1 MPVTGRKNFTF
12 KEDFANEKTFDQHGS
27 GGQYGS
33 QHHTCPCFCIR
44 GGQQPET
51 VIGQEIDRQNSSEDY
66 SEVSSLDQ
74 LTYTGN
80 ECKVRLKE
88 NIVMTTAV
96 TVNSGN
102 RLTIDLNGHTLTAP
116 ENDRA
121 FRIQDG
127 ALTIEDSIGTG
138 VIQGSG
144 TVTSYGGNGGAIWMS
159 SSDSNNALTLTG
171 GTIRGFTAKYGA
183 GVYMGSGT
191 FHMTGGA
198 IQNCLATDGGL
209 ADGGGVYVFGGSFE
223 LTDGTI
229 SACKANNA
237 GGGVYVSSGSFEMS
251 GGSIENCTA
260 HEGAGVK
267 VYASNGKTASFS
279 MNGSGE
285 IKNCNQNGVSVSAIG
300 NGTPEFTMDGG
311 TIEGSSGYGVWV
323 AAGSAVMSGGSV
335 KDSERYDIYIGRSAT
350 LTVNNTQV
358 GGTVMNMGAITGQGS
373 AEFTGTVENLG
384 YVGAGKITGCKIH
397 RIEHRSPY
405 KGTIENST
413 WDEYVYLLGYRWPAE
428 KIPSAAG
435 ESISLKFPS
444 YISEPA
450 AMTNTLVIPEGV
462 TVTVDLAGK
471 PVSADTTVTSDIKII
486 NHGTLTL
493 IDSSTGGTLSIPIEN
508 DGVLNANGGTVT
520 GEVTNKGT
528 IQATGTPVTKFTG
541 TLVNEEGASVT
552 AGNFMDCTITNN
564 GGTIGG
570 DAIFDRPE
578 PDPEQPGAGSEDGG
592 AGAVIAALAV
602 GTVVVGGGILLAHS
616 YIQNNLPEGF
626 AVPETRRE
634 LAVVLWN
641 MASKPEPA
649 SQQTYTDVQDEEVL
663 KAVCWAVENEL
674 VTPETESTLGADVR
688 VNRLQ
693 VIGAMYQTNKRKK

>member
-1 MPVTGRKNFTF
+1 M
-12 KEDFANEKTFDQHGS
+12 
-27 GGQYGS
+27 
-33 QHHTCPCFCIR
+33 
-44 GGQQPET
+44 
-51 VIGQEIDRQNSSEDY
+51 IGQEIDRQNSSGDY
-66 SEVSSLDQ
+66 LEVSSLDQ
-74 LTYTGN
+74 LTYINN
-80 ECKVRLKE
+80 ECKVRLTKD
-88 NIVMTTAV
+88 IVMTKAV
-96 TVNSGN
+96 TVNNGN
-102 RLTIDLNGHTLTAP
+102 SLTIDLNGHTLTAAA
-116 ENDRA
+116 NSQA
-121 FRIQDG
+121 FRIQGG

-144 TVTSYGGNGGAIWMS
+144 TVTGNGGAIWMS

-171 GTIRGFTAKYGA
+171 GTIRGFTA
-183 GVYMGSGT
+183 T
-191 FHMTGGA
+191 
-198 IQNCLATDGGL
+198 
-209 ADGGGVYVFGGSFE
+209 DGGGVYVDGGSFE
-223 LTDGTI
+223 MSGGTI
-229 SACKANNA
+229 SACNATNA
-237 GGGVYVSSGSFEMS
+237 GGGVYVSSGSFKMS
-251 GGSIENCTA
+251 GGSIEDCTA

-279 MNGSGE
+279 MTGGEIQNCNTDGVSIYAIGSGT
-285 IKNCNQNGVSVSAIG
+285 S
-300 NGTPEFTMDGG
+300 EFTMTGG
-311 TIEGSSGYGVWV
+311 TIEDNGGYGVWV
-323 AAGSAVMSGGSV
+323 DNGSAVMSGGSV
-335 KDSERYDIYIGRSAT
+335 KGSERYDIYIGSRAT

-358 GGTVMNMGAITGQGS
+358 GGTVLNMGKITGQGS
-373 AEFTGTVENLG
+373 AEFTGTVENSG
-384 YVGAGKITGCKIH
+384 YAAAEITGCTIH

-405 KGTIENST
+405 NGTIENST
-413 WDEYVYLLGYRWPAE
+413 WDEYVYLLGRSWPTA

-435 ESISLKFPS
+435 ESICLKVSS
-444 YISEPA
+444 YLPPVMEKTLEIPA
-450 AMTNTLVIPEGV
+450 GV

-471 PVSADTTVTSDIKII
+471 TLSAANSDLKII

-520 GEVTNKGT
+520 GKVTNKGT
-528 IQATGTPVTKFTG
+528 IKATGTPVTQFTG
-541 TLVNEEGASVT
+541 TLVNQEGASVT
-552 AGNFMDCTITNN
+552 AGDFRGCMITNN

-570 DAIFDRPE
+570 GAILDNPE

-592 AGAVIAALAV
+592 TGAVIAALAV
-602 GTVVVGGGILLAHS
+602 GTAVVGGGILLAHS

-626 AVPETRRE
+626 AVPETRQE

-641 MASKPEPA
+641 MAGKPEPA

>member
-1 MPVTGRKNFTF
+1 M
-12 KEDFANEKTFDQHGS
+12 
-27 GGQYGS
+27 
-33 QHHTCPCFCIR
+33 
-44 GGQQPET
+44 
-51 VIGQEIDRQNSSEDY
+51 IGQEIDRQNSSGDY
-66 SEVSSLDQ
+66 LEVSSLDQ
-74 LTYTGN
+74 LTYINN
-80 ECKVRLKE
+80 ECKVRLTKD
-88 NIVMTTAV
+88 IVMTKAV
-96 TVNSGN
+96 TVNNGN
-102 RLTIDLNGHTLTAP
+102 SLTIDLNGHTLTAAA
-116 ENDRA
+116 NSQA
-121 FRIQDG
+121 FRIQGG

-144 TVTSYGGNGGAIWMS
+144 TVTGNGGAIRMS

-171 GTIRGFTAKYGA
+171 GTIRGFTA
-183 GVYMGSGT
+183 T
-191 FHMTGGA
+191 
-198 IQNCLATDGGL
+198 
-209 ADGGGVYVFGGSFE
+209 DGGGVYVDGGSFE
-223 LTDGTI
+223 MSGGTI
-229 SACKANNA
+229 SACNATNA
-237 GGGVYVSSGSFEMS
+237 GGGVYVSSGSFKMS
-251 GGSIENCTA
+251 GGSIEDCTA

-279 MNGSGE
+279 MTGGEIQNCNTDGVSIYAIGSGT
-285 IKNCNQNGVSVSAIG
+285 S
-300 NGTPEFTMDGG
+300 EFTMTGG
-311 TIEGSSGYGVWV
+311 TIEDNGGYGVWV
-323 AAGSAVMSGGSV
+323 DNGSAVMSGGSV
-335 KDSERYDIYIGRSAT
+335 KGSERYDIYIGSRAT

-358 GGTVMNMGAITGQGS
+358 GGTVLNMGKITGQGS
-373 AEFTGTVENLG
+373 AEFTGTVENSG
-384 YVGAGKITGCKIH
+384 YAAAGITGCKIH

-405 KGTIENST
+405 KGTITDSPC
-413 WDEYVYLLGYRWPAE
+413 DEYVYLLGYSWPTA
-428 KIPSAAG
+428 KIPSGAG

-444 YISEPA
+444 YITPKME
-450 AMTNTLVIPEGV
+450 NTLEIPEGV

-471 PVSADTTVTSDIKII
+471 PVSADTGASDIKII

-493 IDSSTGGTLSIPIEN
+493 IDSGTDGTLSIPIEN

-520 GEVTNKGT
+520 GKVTNRGT

-552 AGNFMDCTITNN
+552 AGNFKDCTITNN

-570 DAIFDRPE
+570 DAILDKPE

-592 AGAVIAALAV
+592 TGAVIAALAV
-602 GTVVVGGGILLAHS
+602 GTAVVGGGILLAHS

-626 AVPETRRE
+626 AVPETRQE

-641 MASKPEPA
+641 MAGKPEPA

>member
-1 MPVTGRKNFTF
+1 MKKRLISMVLAVSMAVSIMPAPA
-12 KEDFANEKTFDQHGS
+12 FAS
-27 GGQYGS
+27 G
-33 QHHTCPCFCIR
+33 

-51 VIGQEIDRQNSSEDY
+51 VIGQEIDQQNSSDDY
-66 SEVSSLDQ
+66 TEVDSLDK
-74 LTYTGN
+74 LTYTN
-80 ECKVRLKE
+80 NVCKIRLAADT
-88 NIVMTTAV
+88 VMTGAV
-96 TVNSGN
+96 TVNNGN
-102 RLTIDLNGHTLTAP
+102 SLTIDLNGHTLTAAA
-116 ENDRA
+116 NSQA
-121 FRIQDG
+121 FRIQGG

-144 TVTSYGGNGGAIWMS
+144 TVTGNGGAIWMS

-171 GTIRGFTAKYGA
+171 GTIRGFTA
-183 GVYMGSGT
+183 T
-191 FHMTGGA
+191 
-198 IQNCLATDGGL
+198 
-209 ADGGGVYVFGGSFE
+209 DGGGVYVDGGSFE
-223 LTDGTI
+223 MSGGTI
-229 SACKANNA
+229 SACNATNA
-237 GGGVYVSSGSFEMS
+237 GGGVYVSSGSFKMS
-251 GGSIENCTA
+251 GGSIEDCTA

-279 MNGSGE
+279 MTGGEIQNCNTDGVSIYAIGSGT
-285 IKNCNQNGVSVSAIG
+285 S
-300 NGTPEFTMDGG
+300 EFTMTGG
-311 TIEGSSGYGVWV
+311 TIEDNGGYGVWV
-323 AAGSAVMSGGSV
+323 DNGSAVMSGGSV
-335 KDSERYDIYIGRSAT
+335 KGSERYDIYIGSSAT

-358 GGTVMNMGAITGQGS
+358 GGTVLNMGKITGNGS
-373 AEFTGTVENLG
+373 AKFTGTVENSG
-384 YVGAGKITGCKIH
+384 YAAAEITGCKIH
-397 RIEHRSPY
+397 RIEHRFPY
-405 KGTIENST
+405 KGTIEGSP
-413 WDEYVYLLGYRWPAE
+413 DEYVYLLGHSWPTA

-435 ESISLKFPS
+435 ESISLKVPS
-444 YISEPA
+444 YITATME
-450 AMTNTLVIPEGV
+450 NTLVIPEGV

-471 PVSADTTVTSDIKII
+471 PVSADAETSDIKII

-493 IDSSTGGTLSIPIEN
+493 IDSSTDGTLSIPIEN

-520 GEVTNKGT
+520 SKVTNKGT
-528 IQATGTPVTKFTG
+528 IQATGTPVTQFTG
-541 TLVNEEGASVT
+541 TLVNQEGASVT
-552 AGNFMDCTITNN
+552 AGDFRGCTITNN

-570 DAIFDRPE
+570 GAILDNPE

-602 GTVVVGGGILLAHS
+602 GTAVVGGGILLAHS

-626 AVPETRRE
+626 AVPETRQE

-641 MASKPEPA
+641 MAGKPEPA

>member
-1 MPVTGRKNFTF
+1 MRPG
-12 KEDFANEKTFDQHGS
+12 
-27 GGQYGS
+27 
-33 QHHTCPCFCIR
+33 

-51 VIGQEIDRQNSSEDY
+51 VIGQEIDRQNSSGDY
-66 SEVSSLDQ
+66 LEVSSLDQ
-74 LTYTGN
+74 LTYINN
-80 ECKVRLKE
+80 ECKVRLTKD
-88 NIVMTTAV
+88 IVMTKAV
-96 TVNSGN
+96 TVNNGN
-102 RLTIDLNGHTLTAP
+102 SLTIDLNGHTLTAAA
-116 ENDRA
+116 NSQA
-121 FRIQDG
+121 FRIQGG

-144 TVTSYGGNGGAIWMS
+144 TVTGNGGAIWMS

-171 GTIRGFTAKYGA
+171 GTIRGFTA
-183 GVYMGSGT
+183 T
-191 FHMTGGA
+191 
-198 IQNCLATDGGL
+198 
-209 ADGGGVYVFGGSFE
+209 DGGGVYVDGGSFE
-223 LTDGTI
+223 MSGGTI
-229 SACKANNA
+229 SACNATNA
-237 GGGVYVSSGSFEMS
+237 GGGVYVSSGSFKMS
-251 GGSIENCTA
+251 GGSIEDCTA

-279 MNGSGE
+279 MTGGEIQNCNTDGVSIYAIGSGT
-285 IKNCNQNGVSVSAIG
+285 S
-300 NGTPEFTMDGG
+300 EFTMTGG
-311 TIEGSSGYGVWV
+311 TIEDNGGYGVWV
-323 AAGSAVMSGGSV
+323 DNGSAVMSGGSV
-335 KDSERYDIYIGRSAT
+335 KGSERYDIYIGSRAT

-358 GGTVMNMGAITGQGS
+358 GGTVLNMGKITGQGS
-373 AEFTGTVENLG
+373 AEFTGTVENSG
-384 YVGAGKITGCKIH
+384 YAAAGITGCKIH

-405 KGTIENST
+405 KGTIEGST
-413 WDEYVYLLGYRWPAE
+413 WDEYVYLLGYSWPTA
-428 KIPSAAG
+428 KIPSGAG

-444 YISEPA
+444 YITPKME
-450 AMTNTLVIPEGV
+450 NTLEIPEGV

-471 PVSADTTVTSDIKII
+471 PVSADTGASDIKII

-493 IDSSTGGTLSIPIEN
+493 IDSGTGGALSIPIEN
-508 DGVLNANGGTVT
+508 DGILNANGGTVT
-520 GEVTNKGT
+520 SEVTNKGT
-528 IQATGTPVTKFTG
+528 IQATGTPVTQFTG
-541 TLVNEEGASVT
+541 TLVNQEGASVT
-552 AGNFMDCTITNN
+552 AGDFRGCTITNN

-570 DAIFDRPE
+570 GAILDKPE

-626 AVPETRRE
+626 AVPETQQE

-641 MASKPEPA
+641 MAGKPEPA

-674 VTPETESTLGADVR
+674 VTPETEFTLGADVR

>member
-1 MPVTGRKNFTF
+1 MRP
-12 KEDFANEKTFDQHGS
+12 
-27 GGQYGS
+27 
-33 QHHTCPCFCIR
+33 

-74 LTYTGN
+74 LTYTNN
-80 ECKVRLKE
+80 ECKVRLTE
-88 NIVMTTAV
+88 NIVMTGAV
-96 TVNSGN
+96 TVNNGN
-102 RLTIDLNGHTLTAP
+102 RLTIDLNGHTLTAA
-116 ENDRA
+116 ENSQA
-121 FRIQDG
+121 FRIQNG
-127 ALTIEDSIGTG
+127 ALTIEDSGSTG

-144 TVTSYGGNGGAIWMS
+144 TVTGNGGAIWMS

-171 GTIRGFTAKYGA
+171 GTIRGFTA
-183 GVYMGSGT
+183 T
-191 FHMTGGA
+191 
-198 IQNCLATDGGL
+198 
-209 ADGGGVYVFGGSFE
+209 DGGGVYVSGGSFKM
-223 LTDGTI
+223 TDGTI
-229 SACKANNA
+229 STCNATNA

-267 VYASNGKTASFS
+267 VLASSGKASFS
-279 MNGSGE
+279 MSGSGE
-285 IKNCNQNGVSVSAIG
+285 IKNCNQDGVSIAAIG
-300 NGTPEFTMDGG
+300 GTSEFSMSGG
-311 TIEGSSGYGVWV
+311 TIEDNSGFGVWV
-323 AAGSAVMSGGSV
+323 DNGSAVMSGGSV
-335 KDSERYDIYIGRSAT
+335 KGSERYDIYIGSRAA
-350 LTVNNTQV
+350 LTVKNTQV
-358 GGTVMNMGAITGQGS
+358 GGTVLNLGKITGQGS
-373 AEFTGTVENLG
+373 AEFTGTVENSG
-384 YVGAGKITGCKIH
+384 YAVAEITGCKIH

-405 KGTIENST
+405 KGTITGST
-413 WDEYVYLLGYRWPAE
+413 WDEYVYLLGRSWPTA
-428 KIPSAAG
+428 KIPSEAG
-435 ESISLKFPS
+435 ESITLKVSSYLPPVMENSL
-444 YISEPA
+444 E
-450 AMTNTLVIPEGV
+450 IPKGV

-471 PVSADTTVTSDIKII
+471 TLSAEESDFKII

-520 GEVTNKGT
+520 SEVTNKGT
-528 IQATGTPVTKFTG
+528 IKATGTPVTQFTG
-541 TLVNEEGASVT
+541 TLVNQEGASVT
-552 AGNFMDCTITNN
+552 AGDFRGCMITNN

-570 DAIFDRPE
+570 DAILDNPE

-602 GTVVVGGGILLAHS
+602 GTAVVGGGILLAHS

-626 AVPETRRE
+626 AVPETRQE

-641 MASKPEPA
+641 MAGKPEPA

>member
-1 MPVTGRKNFTF
+1 MKKRLISMVLAVSMAVSIMPAPA
-12 KEDFANEKTFDQHGS
+12 FAS
-27 GGQYGS
+27 G
-33 QHHTCPCFCIR
+33 

-51 VIGQEIDRQNSSEDY
+51 VIGQEIDRQNSSGDY

-80 ECKVRLKE
+80 ECRVRLTE
-88 NIVMTTAV
+88 DIVMTGAV
-96 TVNSGN
+96 TVNNGN
-102 RLTIDLNGHTLTAP
+102 RLTIDLNGHTLTAAA
-116 ENDRA
+116 NSQA
-121 FRIQDG
+121 FRIQNG
-127 ALTIEDSIGTG
+127 ALTIEDSGSTG

-144 TVTSYGGNGGAIWMS
+144 TVTGNGGAIWMS
-159 SSDSNNALTLTG
+159 SNDSNNALTLTG
-171 GTIRGFTAKYGA
+171 GTIRGFTA
-183 GVYMGSGT
+183 T
-191 FHMTGGA
+191 
-198 IQNCLATDGGL
+198 
-209 ADGGGVYVFGGSFE
+209 DGGGVYVSGGSFE
-223 LTDGTI
+223 MSGGTI
-229 SACKANNA
+229 SACNAANA

-251 GGSIENCTA
+251 GGTIENCTA

-267 VYASNGKTASFS
+267 VLASSGKASFS
-279 MNGSGE
+279 MSGSGE
-285 IKNCNQNGVSVSAIG
+285 IKNCNQDGVSIAAIG
-300 NGTPEFTMDGG
+300 GTSEFSMSGG
-311 TIEGSSGYGVWV
+311 TIEDNSGFGVWV
-323 AAGSAVMSGGSV
+323 DNGSAVMSGGSV
-335 KDSERYDIYIGRSAT
+335 KGSERYDIYIGSRAA
-350 LTVNNTQV
+350 LTVKNTQV
-358 GGTVMNMGAITGQGS
+358 GGTVLNLGKITGQGS
-373 AEFTGTVENLG
+373 AEFTGTVENSG
-384 YVGAGKITGCKIH
+384 YAVAEITGCKIH

-405 KGTIENST
+405 KGTITDSPC
-413 WDEYVYLLGYRWPAE
+413 DEYVYLLGRSW
-428 KIPSAAG
+428 KIPSGAG
-435 ESISLKFPS
+435 ESITLKVSS
-444 YISEPA
+444 YLPPVMENP
-450 AMTNTLVIPEGV
+450 LEIPKGV

-471 PVSADTTVTSDIKII
+471 TLSAKESDFKII

-508 DGVLNANGGTVT
+508 DGILNANGGTVT
-520 GEVTNKGT
+520 SKVTNKGT

-552 AGNFMDCTITNN
+552 AGDFMDCTITNN
-564 GGTIGG
+564 GGMIGG
-570 DAIFDRPE
+570 DAILDKPE

-602 GTVVVGGGILLAHS
+602 GTAVVGGGILLAHS

-626 AVPETRRE
+626 AVPETRQE

-641 MASKPEPA
+641 MAGKPEPV

>member
-1 MPVTGRKNFTF
+1 MRPG
-12 KEDFANEKTFDQHGS
+12 
-27 GGQYGS
+27 
-33 QHHTCPCFCIR
+33 

-51 VIGQEIDRQNSSEDY
+51 VIGQEIDRQNSSGDY
-66 SEVSSLDQ
+66 LEVSSLDQ
-74 LTYTGN
+74 LTYINN
-80 ECKVRLKE
+80 ECKVRLTKD
-88 NIVMTTAV
+88 IVMNKAV
-96 TVNSGN
+96 TVNNGN
-102 RLTIDLNGHTLTAP
+102 SLTIDLNGHTLTAAA
-116 ENDRA
+116 NSQA
-121 FRIQDG
+121 FRIQGG

-144 TVTSYGGNGGAIWMS
+144 TVTGNGGAIWMS

-171 GTIRGFTAKYGA
+171 GTIRGFTA
-183 GVYMGSGT
+183 T
-191 FHMTGGA
+191 
-198 IQNCLATDGGL
+198 
-209 ADGGGVYVFGGSFE
+209 DGGGVYVDGGSFE
-223 LTDGTI
+223 MSGGTI
-229 SACKANNA
+229 SACNATNA
-237 GGGVYVSSGSFEMS
+237 GGGVYVSSGSFKMS
-251 GGSIENCTA
+251 GGSIEDCTA

-279 MNGSGE
+279 MTGGEIQNCNTDGVSIYAIGSGT
-285 IKNCNQNGVSVSAIG
+285 S
-300 NGTPEFTMDGG
+300 EFTMTGG
-311 TIEGSSGYGVWV
+311 TIEDNGGYGVWV
-323 AAGSAVMSGGSV
+323 DNGSAVMSGGSV
-335 KDSERYDIYIGRSAT
+335 KGSERYDIYIGSRAT

-358 GGTVMNMGAITGQGS
+358 GGTVLNMGKITGQGS
-373 AEFTGTVENLG
+373 AEFTGTVENSG
-384 YVGAGKITGCKIH
+384 YAAAGITGCKIH

-405 KGTIENST
+405 KGTIEGST
-413 WDEYVYLLGYRWPAE
+413 WDEYVYLLGYSWPTA
-428 KIPSAAG
+428 KIPSGAG

-444 YISEPA
+444 YITPKME
-450 AMTNTLVIPEGV
+450 NTLEIPEGV

-471 PVSADTTVTSDIKII
+471 PVSADTGASDIKII

-493 IDSSTGGTLSIPIEN
+493 IDSGTDGTLSIPIEN

-520 GEVTNKGT
+520 GKVTNRGT
-528 IQATGTPVTKFTG
+528 IQATGTPVTQFTG
-541 TLVNEEGASVT
+541 TLVNQEGASVT
-552 AGNFMDCTITNN
+552 AGDFRGCTITNN

-570 DAIFDRPE
+570 GAILDKPE

-602 GTVVVGGGILLAHS
+602 GTAVVGGGILLAHS

-626 AVPETRRE
+626 AVPETRQE

-641 MASKPEPA
+641 MAGKPEPA

>member
-1 MPVTGRKNFTF
+1 MRPG
-12 KEDFANEKTFDQHGS
+12 
-27 GGQYGS
+27 
-33 QHHTCPCFCIR
+33 

-74 LTYTGN
+74 LTYTNN
-80 ECKVRLKE
+80 ECKVRLTKD
-88 NIVMTTAV
+88 IVMTKAV
-96 TVNSGN
+96 TVNNGN
-102 RLTIDLNGHTLTAP
+102 RLTIDLNGHTLTAA
-116 ENDRA
+116 ENSRA
-121 FRIQDG
+121 FFIQNG
-127 ALTIEDSIGTG
+127 ALTIEDSIGGG

-144 TVTSYGGNGGAIWMS
+144 TVNGYGGAILMNG
-159 SSDSNNALTLTG
+159 SDSNNALTLAG

-183 GVYMGSGT
+183 GVSMGNGT
-191 FHMTGGA
+191 FRMTGGA
-198 IQNCLATDGGL
+198 IRNCSATGGK
-209 ADGGGVYVFGGSFE
+209 ADGGGVYVSGGSFE
-223 LTDGTI
+223 MSDGTI
-229 SACKANNA
+229 SACNAANA
-237 GGGVYVSSGSFEMS
+237 GGGVYVLSGSFEMS
-251 GGSIENCTA
+251 GGSIEDCTA

-267 VYASNGKTASFS
+267 VLASSGKASFS
-279 MNGSGE
+279 MSGSGE
-285 IKNCNQNGVSVSAIG
+285 IKNCNQDGVSIAAIG
-300 NGTPEFTMDGG
+300 GTSEFSMSGG
-311 TIEGSSGYGVWV
+311 TIEDNSGFGVWV
-323 AAGSAVMSGGSV
+323 DNGSAVMSGGSV
-335 KDSERYDIYIGRSAT
+335 KGSERYDIYIGSRAA
-350 LTVNNTQV
+350 LTVKNTQV
-358 GGTVMNMGAITGQGS
+358 GGTVLNLGKITGQGS
-373 AEFTGTVENLG
+373 AEFTGTVENSG
-384 YVGAGKITGCKIH
+384 YAVAEITGCKIH

-405 KGTIENST
+405 KGTITDSPC
-413 WDEYVYLLGYRWPAE
+413 DEYVYLLGRSW
-428 KIPSAAG
+428 KIPSGAG
-435 ESISLKFPS
+435 ESITLKVSSYLPPVMENSL
-444 YISEPA
+444 
-450 AMTNTLVIPEGV
+450 TIPEGV

-471 PVSADTTVTSDIKII
+471 TLSAKESDFKII
-486 NHGTLTL
+486 NNGTLTL
-493 IDSSTGGTLSIPIEN
+493 IDSSTGGALSIPIEN

-552 AGNFMDCTITNN
+552 AGNFIDCTITNN

-570 DAIFDRPE
+570 DAILEEPK

-626 AVPETRRE
+626 AVPETRQE

-641 MASKPEPA
+641 MAGKPEPA

-674 VTPETESTLGADVR
+674 VTPETEATLGADVR
-688 VNRLQ
+688 VSRLQ

>member
-1 MPVTGRKNFTF
+1 MKKRLISMVLAVSMAVSIMPAPA
-12 KEDFANEKTFDQHGS
+12 FAS
-27 GGQYGS
+27 G
-33 QHHTCPCFCIR
+33 

-51 VIGQEIDRQNSSEDY
+51 VIGQEIDRQNSSGDY
-66 SEVSSLDQ
+66 LEVSSLDQ
-74 LTYTGN
+74 LTYINN
-80 ECKVRLKE
+80 ECKVRLTKD
-88 NIVMTTAV
+88 IVMTKAV
-96 TVNSGN
+96 TVNNGN
-102 RLTIDLNGHTLTAP
+102 SLTIDLNGHTLTAAA
-116 ENDRA
+116 NSQA
-121 FRIQDG
+121 FRIQGG

-144 TVTSYGGNGGAIWMS
+144 TVTGNGGAIWMS

-171 GTIRGFTAKYGA
+171 GTIRGFTA
-183 GVYMGSGT
+183 T
-191 FHMTGGA
+191 
-198 IQNCLATDGGL
+198 
-209 ADGGGVYVFGGSFE
+209 DGGGVYVDGGSFE
-223 LTDGTI
+223 MSGGTI
-229 SACKANNA
+229 SACNATNA
-237 GGGVYVSSGSFEMS
+237 GGGVYVSSGSFKMS
-251 GGSIENCTA
+251 GGSIEDCTA

-279 MNGSGE
+279 MTGGEIQNCNTDGVSIYAIGSGT
-285 IKNCNQNGVSVSAIG
+285 S
-300 NGTPEFTMDGG
+300 EFTMTGG
-311 TIEGSSGYGVWV
+311 TIEDNGGYGVWV
-323 AAGSAVMSGGSV
+323 DNGSAVMSGGSV
-335 KDSERYDIYIGRSAT
+335 KGSERYDIYIGSRAT

-358 GGTVMNMGAITGQGS
+358 GGTVLNMGKITGQGS
-373 AEFTGTVENLG
+373 AEFTGTVENSG
-384 YVGAGKITGCKIH
+384 YAAAGITGCKIH

-405 KGTIENST
+405 KGTIEGST
-413 WDEYVYLLGYRWPAE
+413 WDEYVYLLGYSWPTA
-428 KIPSAAG
+428 KIPSGAG

-444 YISEPA
+444 YITPKME
-450 AMTNTLVIPEGV
+450 NTLEIPEGV

-471 PVSADTTVTSDIKII
+471 PVSADAEASDIKII

-520 GEVTNKGT
+520 GKVTNRGT
-528 IQATGTPVTKFTG
+528 IQATGTPVTQFTG
-541 TLVNEEGASVT
+541 TLVNQEGASVT

-570 DAIFDRPE
+570 GAILDKPE

-602 GTVVVGGGILLAHS
+602 GTAVVGGGILLAHS

-626 AVPETRRE
+626 AVPETRQE

-641 MASKPEPA
+641 MAGKPEPA

>member
-1 MPVTGRKNFTF
+1 M
-12 KEDFANEKTFDQHGS
+12 
-27 GGQYGS
+27 
-33 QHHTCPCFCIR
+33 
-44 GGQQPET
+44 
-51 VIGQEIDRQNSSEDY
+51 IGQEIDRQNSSEDY
-66 SEVSSLDQ
+66 SEVSSLNQ
-74 LTYTGN
+74 LTYTNN
-80 ECKVRLKE
+80 ECKVRLTE
-88 NIVMTTAV
+88 NIVMTGAV
-96 TVNSGN
+96 TVNNGN
-102 RLTIDLNGHTLTAP
+102 RLTIDLNGHTLTAAA
-116 ENDRA
+116 NSKA
-121 FRIQDG
+121 FYIQGG
-127 ALTIEDSIGTG
+127 ALTIEDSSGTG

-144 TVTSYGGNGGAIWMS
+144 TVNGYGGAIWMS
-159 SSDSNNALTLTG
+159 SGDSTNALTLTG

-191 FHMTGGA
+191 FSMTGGA
-198 IQNCLATDGGL
+198 IQNCSATDGN

-223 LTDGTI
+223 MSGGTI
-229 SACKANNA
+229 SACNATNA

-267 VYASNGKTASFS
+267 VYASNGKPASFS

-285 IKNCNQNGVSVSAIG
+285 IKNCNTDGVSISAIG
-300 NGTPEFTMDGG
+300 NGTPEFTMAGG

-323 AAGSAVMSGGSV
+323 AAGSAVMSGDSV
-335 KDSERYDIYIGRSAT
+335 IKGSERYDIYIGRSAT

-413 WDEYVYLLGYRWPAE
+413 WDEYVYLLGYSWPTA

-435 ESISLKFPS
+435 ESISLKVPS
-444 YISEPA
+444 YIETP
-450 AMTNTLVIPEGV
+450 AMTNTLVIPKGV

-471 PVSADTTVTSDIKII
+471 PVSADPEASDIKII

-570 DAIFDRPE
+570 DAIFDKPE

-626 AVPETRRE
+626 AVPETRQE

-641 MASKPEPA
+641 MAGKPEPA

-693 VIGAMYQTNKRKK
+693 VIGAMYQANKRKK

>member
-1 MPVTGRKNFTF
+1 MRP
-12 KEDFANEKTFDQHGS
+12 
-27 GGQYGS
+27 
-33 QHHTCPCFCIR
+33 

-51 VIGQEIDRQNSSEDY
+51 VIGQEIDRQNSSGDY
-66 SEVSSLDQ
+66 LEVSSLDQ
-74 LTYTGN
+74 LTYINN
-80 ECKVRLKE
+80 ECKVRLTKD
-88 NIVMTTAV
+88 IVMTKAV
-96 TVNSGN
+96 TVNNGN
-102 RLTIDLNGHTLTAP
+102 SLTIDLNGHTLTAAA
-116 ENDRA
+116 NSQA
-121 FRIQDG
+121 FRIQGG

-144 TVTSYGGNGGAIWMS
+144 TVTGNGGAIWMS

-171 GTIRGFTAKYGA
+171 GTIRGFTA
-183 GVYMGSGT
+183 T
-191 FHMTGGA
+191 
-198 IQNCLATDGGL
+198 
-209 ADGGGVYVFGGSFE
+209 DGGGVYVDGGSFE
-223 LTDGTI
+223 MSGGTI
-229 SACKANNA
+229 SACNATNA
-237 GGGVYVSSGSFEMS
+237 GGGVYVSSGSFKMS
-251 GGSIENCTA
+251 GGSIEDCTA

-279 MNGSGE
+279 MTGGEIQNCNTDGVSIYAIGSGT
-285 IKNCNQNGVSVSAIG
+285 S
-300 NGTPEFTMDGG
+300 EFTMTGG
-311 TIEGSSGYGVWV
+311 TIEDNGGYGVWV
-323 AAGSAVMSGGSV
+323 DNGSAVMSGGSV
-335 KDSERYDIYIGRSAT
+335 KGSERYDIYIGSRAT

-358 GGTVMNMGAITGQGS
+358 GGTVLNMGKITGQGS
-373 AEFTGTVENLG
+373 AEFTGTVENSG
-384 YVGAGKITGCKIH
+384 YAAAGITGCKSH

-405 KGTIENST
+405 KGTITDSPC
-413 WDEYVYLLGYRWPAE
+413 DEYVYLLGYSWPTA
-428 KIPSAAG
+428 KIPSGAG

-444 YISEPA
+444 YITPKME
-450 AMTNTLVIPEGV
+450 NTLEIPEGV

-471 PVSADTTVTSDIKII
+471 PVSADTGASDIKII

-493 IDSSTGGTLSIPIEN
+493 IDSGTDGTLSIPIEN

-520 GEVTNKGT
+520 GKVTNRGT

-552 AGNFMDCTITNN
+552 AGNFKDCTITNN

-570 DAIFDRPE
+570 DAILDKPE

-592 AGAVIAALAV
+592 TGAVIAALAV
-602 GTVVVGGGILLAHS
+602 GTAVVGGGILLAHS

-626 AVPETRRE
+626 AVPETRQE

-641 MASKPEPA
+641 MAGKPEPA

>member
-1 MPVTGRKNFTF
+1 MRKRLISMVLAVSMAVSIIPAPA
-12 KEDFANEKTFDQHGS
+12 FAS
-27 GGQYGS
+27 G
-33 QHHTCPCFCIR
+33 

-51 VIGQEIDRQNSSEDY
+51 VIGQEIDRQNSSGDY
-66 SEVSSLDQ
+66 LEVSSLDQ
-74 LTYTGN
+74 LTYTNN
-80 ECKVRLKE
+80 ECKVRLTKD
-88 NIVMTTAV
+88 IVMTKAV
-96 TVNSGN
+96 TVDSGN
-102 RLTIDLNGHTLTAP
+102 SLTIDLNGHTLTAA
-116 ENDRA
+116 ENSRA
-121 FRIQDG
+121 FFIQNG

-144 TVTSYGGNGGAIWMS
+144 TVTGNGGAIWMS

-171 GTIRGFTAKYGA
+171 GTIRGFTA
-183 GVYMGSGT
+183 T
-191 FHMTGGA
+191 
-198 IQNCLATDGGL
+198 
-209 ADGGGVYVFGGSFE
+209 DGGGVYVDGGSFE
-223 LTDGTI
+223 MFSGTI
-229 SACKANNA
+229 SACNATNA
-237 GGGVYVSSGSFEMS
+237 GGGVYVSSGSFKMS
-251 GGSIENCTA
+251 GGSIEDCTA

-279 MNGSGE
+279 MTGGEIQNCNTDGVSIYAIGSGT
-285 IKNCNQNGVSVSAIG
+285 S
-300 NGTPEFTMDGG
+300 EFTMTGG
-311 TIEGSSGYGVWV
+311 TIEDNGGYGVWV
-323 AAGSAVMSGGSV
+323 DNGSAVMSGGSV
-335 KDSERYDIYIGRSAT
+335 KGSERYDIYIGSRAT

-358 GGTVMNMGAITGQGS
+358 GGTVLNMGKITGNGS
-373 AEFTGTVENLG
+373 AKFTGTVENSG
-384 YVGAGKITGCKIH
+384 YAAAEITGCKIH
-397 RIEHRSPY
+397 RIEHRFPY
-405 KGTIENST
+405 KGTIEGST
-413 WDEYVYLLGYRWPAE
+413 WDEYVYLLGYSWPTA
-428 KIPSAAG
+428 KIPSGAG

-444 YISEPA
+444 YITPKME
-450 AMTNTLVIPEGV
+450 NTLEIPEGV

-471 PVSADTTVTSDIKII
+471 PVSADAETSDIKII

-493 IDSSTGGTLSIPIEN
+493 IDSGTDGTLSIPIEN

-520 GEVTNKGT
+520 SEVTNKGT
-528 IQATGTPVTKFTG
+528 IQATGTPVTQFTG
-541 TLVNEEGASVT
+541 TLVNQEGASVT

-570 DAIFDRPE
+570 GAILDKPE

-602 GTVVVGGGILLAHS
+602 GTAVVGGGILLAHS

-626 AVPETRRE
+626 AVPETRQE

-641 MASKPEPA
+641 MAGKPEPA

-674 VTPETESTLGADVR
+674 VTPETESTLGVDVR

>member
-1 MPVTGRKNFTF
+1 MRKRLISMVLAVSMAVSIMPAPA
-12 KEDFANEKTFDQHGS
+12 FAS
-27 GGQYGS
+27 G
-33 QHHTCPCFCIR
+33 

-51 VIGQEIDRQNSSEDY
+51 VIGQEIDRQNSSGDY
-66 SEVSSLDQ
+66 LEVSSLDQ
-74 LTYTGN
+74 LTYINN
-80 ECKVRLKE
+80 ECKVRLTKD
-88 NIVMTTAV
+88 IVMTKAV
-96 TVNSGN
+96 TVNNGN
-102 RLTIDLNGHTLTAP
+102 SLTIDLNGHTLTAAA
-116 ENDRA
+116 NSQA
-121 FRIQDG
+121 FRIQGG

-144 TVTSYGGNGGAIWMS
+144 TVTGNGGAIWMS

-171 GTIRGFTAKYGA
+171 GTIRGFTA
-183 GVYMGSGT
+183 T
-191 FHMTGGA
+191 
-198 IQNCLATDGGL
+198 
-209 ADGGGVYVFGGSFE
+209 DGGGVYVDGGSFE
-223 LTDGTI
+223 MSGGTI
-229 SACKANNA
+229 SACNATNA
-237 GGGVYVSSGSFEMS
+237 GGGVYVSSGSFKMS
-251 GGSIENCTA
+251 GGSIEDCTA

-279 MNGSGE
+279 MTGGEIQNCNTDGVSIYAIGSGT
-285 IKNCNQNGVSVSAIG
+285 S
-300 NGTPEFTMDGG
+300 EFTMTGG
-311 TIEGSSGYGVWV
+311 TIEDNGGYGVWV
-323 AAGSAVMSGGSV
+323 DNGSAVMSGGSV
-335 KDSERYDIYIGRSAT
+335 KGSERYDIYIGSRAT

-358 GGTVMNMGAITGQGS
+358 GGTVLNMGKITGQGS
-373 AEFTGTVENLG
+373 AEFTGTVENSG
-384 YVGAGKITGCKIH
+384 YAAAGITGCKIH

-405 KGTIENST
+405 KGTITDSPC
-413 WDEYVYLLGYRWPAE
+413 DEYVYLLGYSWPTA
-428 KIPSAAG
+428 KIPSGAG

-444 YISEPA
+444 YITPKME
-450 AMTNTLVIPEGV
+450 NTLEIPEGV

-471 PVSADTTVTSDIKII
+471 PVSADTGASDIKII

-493 IDSSTGGTLSIPIEN
+493 IDSGTDGTLSIPIEN

-520 GEVTNKGT
+520 GKVTNRGT

-552 AGNFMDCTITNN
+552 AGNFKDCTITNN

-570 DAIFDRPE
+570 DAILDKPE

-592 AGAVIAALAV
+592 TGAVIAALAV
-602 GTVVVGGGILLAHS
+602 GTAVVGGGILLAHS

-626 AVPETRRE
+626 AVPETRQE

-641 MASKPEPA
+641 MAGKPEPA

>member
-1 MPVTGRKNFTF
+1 M
-12 KEDFANEKTFDQHGS
+12 
-27 GGQYGS
+27 
-33 QHHTCPCFCIR
+33 
-44 GGQQPET
+44 
-51 VIGQEIDRQNSSEDY
+51 IGQEVDRQNSSEDY

-74 LTYTGN
+74 LIYTNN
-80 ECKVRLKE
+80 ECKVRLTE
-88 NIVMTTAV
+88 NIVMTGAV
-96 TVNSGN
+96 TVNNGN
-102 RLTIDLNGHTLTAP
+102 SLTIDLNGHTLTAA
-116 ENDRA
+116 ENSRA
-121 FRIQDG
+121 FLIQNG
-127 ALTIEDSIGTG
+127 ALTIEDSIGGG

-144 TVTSYGGNGGAIWMS
+144 TVNGYGGAILMNG
-159 SSDSNNALTLTG
+159 SDSNNALTLAG

-183 GVYMGSGT
+183 GVSMGNGT
-191 FHMTGGA
+191 FRMTGGA
-198 IQNCLATDGGL
+198 IRNCSATGGK
-209 ADGGGVYVFGGSFE
+209 ADGGGVYVSGGSFE
-223 LTDGTI
+223 MSDGTI
-229 SACKANNA
+229 SACNAANAGGGVYVSSGSFEMSDGTISACNAANA

-267 VYASNGKTASFS
+267 VLASSGKASFS
-279 MNGSGE
+279 MSGSGE
-285 IKNCNQNGVSVSAIG
+285 IKNCNQDGVSIAAIG
-300 NGTPEFTMDGG
+300 GTSEFSMSGG
-311 TIEGSSGYGVWV
+311 TIEDNSGFGVWV
-323 AAGSAVMSGGSV
+323 DNGSAVMSGGSV
-335 KDSERYDIYIGRSAT
+335 KGSERYDIYIGSRAA
-350 LTVNNTQV
+350 LTVKNTQV
-358 GGTVMNMGAITGQGS
+358 GGTVLNLGKITGQGS
-373 AEFTGTVENLG
+373 AEFTGTVENSG
-384 YVGAGKITGCKIH
+384 YAVAEITGCKIH

-405 KGTIENST
+405 KGTITGST
-413 WDEYVYLLGYRWPAE
+413 WDEYVYLLGRSWPTA
-428 KIPSAAG
+428 KIPSEAG
-435 ESISLKFPS
+435 ESITLKVSSYLPPVMENSL
-444 YISEPA
+444 E
-450 AMTNTLVIPEGV
+450 IPKGV

-471 PVSADTTVTSDIKII
+471 TLSAEESDFKII

-520 GEVTNKGT
+520 SEVTNKGT
-528 IQATGTPVTKFTG
+528 IKATGTPVTQFTG
-541 TLVNEEGASVT
+541 TLVNQEGASVT
-552 AGNFMDCTITNN
+552 AGDFRGCMITNN

-570 DAIFDRPE
+570 DAILDNPE

-602 GTVVVGGGILLAHS
+602 GTAVVGGGILLAHS

-626 AVPETRRE
+626 AVPETRQE

-641 MASKPEPA
+641 MAGKPEPA

>member
-1 MPVTGRKNFTF
+1 MR
-12 KEDFANEKTFDQHGS
+12 
-27 GGQYGS
+27 
-33 QHHTCPCFCIR
+33 R

-51 VIGQEIDRQNSSEDY
+51 VIGQEVDQQNSSDDY
-66 SEVSSLDQ
+66 TEVDSLDK
-74 LTYTGN
+74 LTYTN
-80 ECKVRLKE
+80 NVCKIRLAADT
-88 NIVMTTAV
+88 VMTVAV
-96 TVNSGN
+96 TVDSGKS
-102 RLTIDLNGHTLTAP
+102 LTIDLNGHTLTAA
-116 ENDRA
+116 ENSQA
-121 FRIQDG
+121 FRIQNG
-127 ALTIEDSIGTG
+127 ALTIEDSGSTG

-144 TVTSYGGNGGAIWMS
+144 TVTGNGGAIWMS

-171 GTIRGFTAKYGA
+171 GTIRGFTA
-183 GVYMGSGT
+183 T
-191 FHMTGGA
+191 
-198 IQNCLATDGGL
+198 
-209 ADGGGVYVFGGSFE
+209 DGGGVYVSGGSFKM
-223 LTDGTI
+223 TDGTI
-229 SACKANNA
+229 STCNATNA

-267 VYASNGKTASFS
+267 VLASSGKASFS
-279 MNGSGE
+279 MSGSGE
-285 IKNCNQNGVSVSAIG
+285 IKNCNQDGVSIAAIG
-300 NGTPEFTMDGG
+300 GTSEFSMSGG
-311 TIEGSSGYGVWV
+311 TIEDNSGFGVWV
-323 AAGSAVMSGGSV
+323 DNGSAVMSGGSV
-335 KDSERYDIYIGRSAT
+335 KGSERYDIYIGSRAA
-350 LTVNNTQV
+350 LTVKNTQV
-358 GGTVMNMGAITGQGS
+358 GGTVLNLGKITGQGS
-373 AEFTGTVENLG
+373 AEFTGTVENSG
-384 YVGAGKITGCKIH
+384 YAVAEITGCKIH
-397 RIEHRSPY
+397 RIEHRFPY
-405 KGTIENST
+405 KGTIEGSP
-413 WDEYVYLLGYRWPAE
+413 DEYVYLLGHRWPTA

-435 ESISLKFPS
+435 ESISLKVPS
-444 YISEPA
+444 YITATME
-450 AMTNTLVIPEGV
+450 NTLVIPEGV

-471 PVSADTTVTSDIKII
+471 PVSADAETSDIKII

-493 IDSSTGGTLSIPIEN
+493 IDRSTGGTLSIPIEN

-528 IQATGTPVTKFTG
+528 IQATGTPVTQFTG
-541 TLVNEEGASVT
+541 TLVNQEGASVT

-570 DAIFDRPE
+570 DAIWDNPE
-578 PDPEQPGAGSEDGG
+578 PGPEQPGAGSEDGG

-626 AVPETRRE
+626 AVPETRQE

-641 MASKPEPA
+641 MAGKPEPA

>member
-1 MPVTGRKNFTF
+1 MKKRLISMVLAVSMAVSIMPAPA
-12 KEDFANEKTFDQHGS
+12 FAS
-27 GGQYGS
+27 G
-33 QHHTCPCFCIR
+33 

-74 LTYTGN
+74 LTYTN
-80 ECKVRLKE
+80 QECKVRLTE

-102 RLTIDLNGHTLTAP
+102 SLTIDLNGHTLTAP

-127 ALTIEDSIGTG
+127 ALTIEDGTGTG

-450 AMTNTLVIPEGV
+450 AMTNTLEIPEGV

-570 DAIFDRPE
+570 DAIFDKPE

-626 AVPETRRE
+626 AVPETRQE